1 MGSTAMEAI
10 LGSNKRI
17 SKERSSELTT
27 RLKHLILSV
36 DGKIEKQDLRIL
48 PPEPI
53 EHNFWEN

>member
-1 MGSTAMEAI
+1 MNGD
-10 LGSNKRI
+10 
-17 SKERSSELTT
+17 
-27 RLKHLILSV
+27 LKSRGTNRYIR